1 MSRNRDR
8 MGPGTKQHD
17 SSAVA
22 AQVLN
27 ESPTT
32 SGFSFVVPT
41 EFVELPS
48 GGKFYSEGHPL
59 HGQDSIEIKQLTAK
73 EEDMLTS
80 RTLLKKGV
88 ALERVIQSIIVDRKI
103 DPDSLLVGDKN
114 AVIVAMRV
122 SGYGND
128 YTTQVTC
135 PACDLVQKYSF
146 DLNDAN
152 IYEGDD
158 YTDLGVVANE
168 DGTFKVTLPVTEI
181 DVNFSLL
188 TSRQEKALSSGI
200 ESDKKRKGG
209 ERTIT
214 RQLATIVRSVNEDVS
229 REAIGYF
236 IDNAPAMDAR
246 HLRLS
251 YQAVSPDVDLTQYF
265 ECSECGHE
273 QEMEVPLTADFFWP
287 DR

>member
-8 MGPGTKQHD
+8 LAPGTKQHD
-17 SSAVA
+17 TSAA
-22 AQVLN
+22 ATQVLN
-27 ESPTT
+27 ENTPN

-48 GGKFYSEGHPL
+48 GGRFYPEGHPL
-59 HGQDSIEIKQLTAK
+59 CGQESIEIKQMTAK
-73 EEDMLTS
+73 EEDLLTS

-88 ALERVIQSIIVDRKI
+88 ALDRVIQNIIVDRKI
-103 DPDSLLVGDKN
+103 DPDSLLIGDKN
-114 AVIVAMRV
+114 AVIVATRV

-128 YTTQVTC
+128 YTTQVAC
-135 PACDLVQKYSF
+135 PACDTTQKYSF

-158 YTDLGVVANE
+158 YEDLGVVANE
-168 DGTFKVTLPVTEI
+168 DGTFNIKLPVTEI
-181 DVNFSLL
+181 DVNFALL
-188 TSRQEKALSSGI
+188 TAREEKALLSGA
-200 ESDKKRKGG
+200 EADKKRKAG
-209 ERTIT
+209 ERNIT
-214 RQLATIVRSVNEDVS
+214 RQLVNIIRSVNEDDS
-229 REAIGYF
+229 REAIHYF

-251 YQAVSPDVDLTQYF
+251 YQAVAPNIDLTQNF

>member
-1 MSRNRDR
+1 
-8 MGPGTKQHD
+8 
-17 SSAVA
+17 
-22 AQVLN
+22 
-27 ESPTT
+27 
-32 SGFSFVVPT
+32 
-41 EFVELPS
+41 
-48 GGKFYSEGHPL
+48 
-59 HGQDSIEIKQLTAK
+59 
-73 EEDMLTS
+73 
-80 RTLLKKGV
+80 
-88 ALERVIQSIIVDRKI
+88 
-103 DPDSLLVGDKN
+103 
-114 AVIVAMRV
+114 MRV

-251 YQAVSPDVDLTQYF
+251 YQAVSPAVDLTQYF